1 MSSIVEKPTVIY
13 IYDALC
19 GWCYGFSP
27 VMKAVYEK
35 YKDQFDFQVLSG
47 GMILGD
53 RVGPFS
59 QMADY
64 IKGAYKQVEETT
76 GIKFGDKFINGVLEE
91 GTMLMSSEKPSIA
104 LSVFKTY
111 HPDKAVLFAADI
123 QYALNYDGLDLNENE
138 TYKTLIKKYEIPESD
153 FLAKLDNEEYRQ
165 LAYYDVALS
174 RQLQVTGYPA
184 AFIKTAELE
193 FFMIAKGYANLE
205 TMELRIQNVIKEAGL
220 GVS

>member
-1 MSSIVEKPTVIY
+1 MSEGIEKPTIIY
-13 IYDALC
+13 IYDAIC

-27 VMKAVYEK
+27 VMKTIYEK
-35 YKDQFDFQVLSG
+35 YKDKFDFQVLSG

-53 RVGPFS
+53 RVAPIA
-59 QMADY
+59 QMRDV
-64 IKGAYKQVEETT
+64 IKNSYKRVEETA
-76 GIKFGDKFINGVLEE
+76 GVKFGDKFINEAVEE
-91 GTMLMSSEKPSIA
+91 GIMIMSSEKPSIA

-111 HPDKAVLFAADI
+111 FPQKAVLFASDL
-123 QYALNYDGLDLNENE
+123 QFALNYDGLDLNDDN
-138 TYKTLIKKYEIPESD
+138 TYKSIIKKYKIPEGEFIS
-153 FLAKLDNEEYRQ
+153 KLNDEEFRQ

-184 AFIKTAELE
+184 AFIKTPDME

-220 GVS
+220 IL